1 MLVIQET
8 EDMIYTC
15 DRGEKFE
22 RLWTKHSSIIIQYI
36 YIFEKIVLNIFFE
49 EIGLS
54 LSRGVTV
61 APNASKWPG

>member
-1 MLVIQET
+1 MDQTFFYYHTV
-8 EDMIYTC
+8 
-15 DRGEKFE
+15 
-22 RLWTKHSSIIIQYI
+22 YI
-36 YIFEKIVLNIFFE
+36 YIYLKKIVLNIFFE